1 MRGLTPCE
9 RSGAAPVAVFA
20 FRRLDLLR
28 RTLGALERCE
38 GFGAGPVVVYSDAA
52 RPSVPGEERQVA
64 ALREWLRRWCG
75 RHGAE
80 LREAAVNRGLRASI
94 IGGVTELT
102 ERYGRVVVL
111 EDDIVVS
118 RHFLRFM
125 NDGLTGCE
133 RRDAIFQISG
143 YFVPHRRRLP
153 MLGLLGAPACWGW
166 GTWRRAWRWYND
178 DAAAL
183 YAQVLER
190 DTHAFDINGTYH
202 NLEALRRNAEGSL
215 DTWGVRWYASMFL
228 RGGMV
233 AYPELSLTRNIGFG
247 GGGTNCGTS
256 AMDRIYLRQR
266 IARGPA
272 RYDWTALGDAA
283 DPRYADALEEFYRF
297 QHRQWTL
304 TPWPV
309 RLRAKLARL
318 LGR

>member
-1 MRGLTPCE
+1 MMSELT
-9 RSGAAPVAVFA
+9 SSNAPVAVFA

-28 RTLGALERCE
+28 RTLTALERCE
-38 GFGAGPVVVYSDAA
+38 GFASSPVVVFSDAA
-52 RPSVPGEERQVA
+52 RAGVAGEERQVEK
-64 ALREWLRRWCG
+64 LRVWLRRWCS

-94 IGGVTELT
+94 TGGVSELT

-125 NDGLTGCE
+125 KDGLAACE
-133 RRDAIFQISG
+133 DRETIYQISG
-143 YFVPHRRRLP
+143 YFIPHRRRLP
-153 MLGLLGAPACWGW
+153 AVGAMGAPACWGW
-166 GTWRRAWRWYND
+166 ATWRRAWRWYND

-183 YAQVLER
+183 YEQVRQR
-190 DTHAFDINGTYH
+190 DTRAFDINGTYH
-202 NLEALRRNAEGSL
+202 NLEALRRNAEGTL

-228 RGGMV
+228 RGGLV
-233 AYPELSLTRNIGFG
+233 VYPALSLSRNIGFG
-247 GGGTNCGTS
+247 GGGTNCGAS

-266 IARGPA
+266 IAREPVVA
-272 RYDWTALGDAA
+272 DWAALAA
-283 DPRYADALEEFYRF
+283 TPDQEYMKTLEEFYRY

-309 RLRAKLARL
+309 RLRAKVRRII
-318 LGR
+318 GV